1 MNSFHSFFRAL
12 ALTALSLMAGMG
24 QDRQS
29 QPAAFS
35 SGTAPLAASA
45 PCVADSL
52 TLCLN
57 SGRFQVRVNWSV
69 PSQGTSGA
77 GAGVALT
84 GDTGYFW
91 FFSPNNIELVLKV
104 VDGRTFNG
112 M

>member
-1 MNSFHSFFRAL
+1 MNSIHTFLRAL
-12 ALTALSLMAGMG
+12 ALATLSLMAGMG
-24 QDRQS
+24 QDRQF
-29 QPAAFS
+29 QPAPTS
-35 SGTAPLAASA
+35 SEAAPLAVSA

-69 PSQGTSGA
+69 PSQGTSGV